1 MSRRSTKQQTVQ
13 LAIIK
18 LLTENQNK
26 DRVWRDCHVGISFN
40 WWKPGFT
47 LKWGCEGAM
56 KVEVGAP
63 IFPTDNKLL
72 KFGV

>member
-1 MSRRSTKQQTVQ
+1 MSGRSTKQQTVQ

-18 LLTENQNK
+18 LLTENQNT